1 MAVREHERSSARQ
14 RRLARN
20 LVVDIDE
27 DEVLKIIAK
36 LGGSK
41 SQIRKAW
48 GVALKRAASALRMKA
63 MAEFKKQVAPR
74 SQKMLEKR
82 VLHNFIIRRNGDE
95 FDEAKVWF
103 GLNAIKVRDLRGRI
117 SGGRRGERHQLRDE
131 RGRFAPASSRRK
143 AREISFKPAGES
155 LPVTAWSTDDA
166 FINQFEAENRNGRI
180 SKRKTILI
188 RQASGRRR
196 VREAEIDIYEAML
209 NRIEDFVFPDAEAL
223 ILKNFEHELK
233 FRVFKGLE

>member
-1 MAVREHERSSARQ
+1 MTVREHERSTVRQ

-27 DEVLKIIAK
+27 DDVLKIIAK

-74 SQKMLEKR
+74 SQKMIKKR
-82 VLHNFIIRRNGDE
+82 VLNAFIIRRNGDE
-95 FDEAKVWF
+95 FDEVKVWF

-131 RGRFAPASSRRK
+131 RGRFAPASRRRK
-143 AREISFKPAGES
+143 APEIRFKPAGEAI
-155 LPVTAWSTDDA
+155 PVTTWSGDEA
-166 FINQFEAENRNGRI
+166 FVNEFESENRRGRI
-180 SKRKTILI
+180 SR
-188 RQASGRRR
+188 
-196 VREAEIDIYEAML
+196 
-209 NRIEDFVFPDAEAL
+209 
-223 ILKNFEHELK
+223 
-233 FRVFKGLE
+233 

>member
-27 DEVLKIIAK
+27 DEVLSIIAK

-48 GVALKRAASALRMKA
+48 GVALKRASSALRMKA

-74 SQKMLEKR
+74 SQKMIGRR
-82 VLHNFIIRRNGDE
+82 VLQAFVIRRNGDE

-117 SGGRRGERHQLRDE
+117 SGGRRGERHQLRDA
-131 RGRFAPASSRRK
+131 RGRFAPATRRIQ
-143 AREISFKPAGES
+143 AREIRFKPAGEAI
-155 LPVTAWSTDDA
+155 PVTTWSGDEA
-166 FINQFEAENRNGRI
+166 FINEFESENRRGRI
-180 SKRKTILI
+180 SRRKTVLV

-196 VREAEIDIYEAML
+196 VREAEIDIYEAM
-209 NRIEDFVFPDAEAL
+209 
-223 ILKNFEHELK
+223 
-233 FRVFKGLE
+233 

>member
-1 MAVREHERSSARQ
+1 M
-14 RRLARN
+14 
-20 LVVDIDE
+20 I
-27 DEVLKIIAK
+27 K
-36 LGGSK
+36 
-41 SQIRKAW
+41 
-48 GVALKRAASALRMKA
+48 
-63 MAEFKKQVAPR
+63 
-74 SQKMLEKR
+74 KR

-131 RGRFAPASSRRK
+131 RGVLHQLPAAGRLGRSVLNLPGNPCLSPPGQRMMPLSTSSKRK
-143 AREISFKPAGES
+143 I
-155 LPVTAWSTDDA
+155 VTDVY
-166 FINQFEAENRNGRI
+166 Q
-180 SKRKTILI
+180 KRKTILI

>member
-1 MAVREHERSSARQ
+1 
-14 RRLARN
+14 
-20 LVVDIDE
+20 
-27 DEVLKIIAK
+27 
-36 LGGSK
+36 
-41 SQIRKAW
+41 
-48 GVALKRAASALRMKA
+48 

-74 SQKMLEKR
+74 SQKMIKKR
-82 VLHNFIIRRNGDE
+82 VLHNFVIRRNGDE

-131 RGRFAPASSRRK
+131 RGRFAPASHRRK
-143 AREISFKPAGES
+143 AREIRFKPSGES
-155 LPVTAWSTDDA
+155 LPVTTWSTDDA
-166 FINQFEAENRNGRI
+166 FINQFETENRNGRI
-180 SKRKTILI
+180 SKRKTILV

>member
-1 MAVREHERSSARQ
+1 MAVREHERNSARQ

-20 LVVDIDE
+20 LIVDIDE
-27 DEVLKIIAK
+27 DEVLKIIAR

-41 SQIRKAW
+41 TQIRKAW
-48 GVALKRAASALRMKA
+48 GVALKRASSSLRMKA

-74 SQKMLEKR
+74 SQKMIKKR
-82 VLHNFIIRRNGDE
+82 VLHDFVIRRNGDE

-117 SGGRRGERHQLRDE
+117 SGGIRGERHQLRDE
-131 RGRFAPASSRRK
+131 RGRFIPATERRR
-143 AREISFKPAGES
+143 ARDIRFRPRGES
-155 LPVTAWSTDDA
+155 LSVTTWSTDDA
-166 FINQFEAENRNGRI
+166 FINQYENESR
-180 SKRKTILI
+180 
-188 RQASGRRR
+188 SGRVSQRR
-196 VREAEIDIYEAML
+196 TVMIRKSSERRRAREAEIDIYEAML
-209 NRIEDFVFPDAEAL
+209 NRIEDFVFPDAEAV

>member
-14 RRLARN
+14 RRLSRN
-20 LVVDIDE
+20 LIVDIDE

-48 GVALKRAASALRMKA
+48 GVALKRASSALRMKA
-63 MAEFKKQVAPR
+63 MAEFKNQVAPR
-74 SQKMLEKR
+74 SQKMIKKR
-82 VLHNFIIRRNGDE
+82 VLHDFVIRRNGDE

-117 SGGRRGERHQLRDE
+117 SGGARGERHQLRDA
-131 RGRFAPASSRRK
+131 RGRFIAATERR
-143 AREISFKPAGES
+143 RVRDIRFRPHGEALS
-155 LPVTAWSTDDA
+155 VTTWSTDDA
-166 FINQFEAENRNGRI
+166 FIKQFEAENRNGRI
-180 SKRKTILI
+180 SKRKTILV
-188 RQASGRRR
+188 RQVSGRRR
-196 VREAEIDIYEAML
+196 VRAAEIDIYEAML

-233 FRVFKGLE
+233 FRVFKGME